1 MHFFFK
7 LINAVY
13 SLLNLKE
20 KKSSMYLI
28 FFSLLGVIFESI
40 GVVLILPITSL
51 LIGSTMPPQFEFF
64 ETFLND
70 IHFLD
75 NSLIIGM
82 GIVMLVYLIKNLYL
96 LILHYYQVKFSQTI
110 TRRISKDLFTK
121 YINSKYIFYLN
132 SNSSLLI
139 RNLQDA
145 GRIEAIYLRIISL
158 ITEVIVILTFVSI
171 FLIIDFKTTINIT
184 ILFLVVSILFII
196 SLKNKIPKWGQIR
209 FELSGQYLKTINH
222 GLNGIKEILFSNG
235 QDFFIDRAD
244 KIKKNFLKTQLKI
257 AVVDFIPKVLIELLI
272 IGCVVI
278 TVASLTLVGK
288 TYEYI
293 VPLLAVY
300 VAAAFRL
307 APAANKIINYIQG
320 LEFANATINNL
331 YSQINLNEY
340 NIISKKDLEKK
351 NKLKF
356 EKSISLVNLSFS
368 FNTISQI
375 YDNLNFNFQKNK
387 IYGFKGSSG
396 SGKSTF
402 INLLTGLL
410 KPNSGK
416 ILVDGVDIN
425 KNIYDWQNK
434 ISYVT
439 QDIFLLDDTILN
451 NIAFGKNENE
461 INQDIVNDVLNR
473 SGLRTFIDQLRNGM
487 DTIVGEKGVKISGG
501 QKQRIGLARALY
513 KKPKILVLDEA
524 TNSLDKNTEKSI
536 LDSLKKLNDIT
547 IFLVSHQTAPFYICD
562 EIFEIKDKQLLKISA
577 S

>member
-1 MHFFFK
+1 MKFFFK
-7 LINAVY
+7 LLNSVY
-13 SLLNLKE
+13 SLLNLRE
-20 KKSSMYLI
+20 KKISIYLV
-28 FFSLLGVIFESI
+28 FFSLIGIILESI

-51 LIGSTMPPQFEFF
+51 LIGSNVPQQFEFF
-64 ETFLND
+64 GNFLND
-70 IHFLD
+70 INFLD
-75 NSLIIGM
+75 NSLILGM
-82 GIVMLVYLIKNLYL
+82 GIVILVYLIKNLYL
-96 LILHYYQVKFSQTI
+96 LILHYFQVKFSQTI
-110 TRRISKDLFTK
+110 TRRISKDLFEK
-121 YINSKYIFYLN
+121 YINSKYSFYLN

-145 GRIEAIYLRIISL
+145 GRIEAIYIRIISL
-158 ITEVIVILTFVSI
+158 ITELIVILTFVSI
-171 FLIIDFKTTINIT
+171 FFIIDFKTTINIT
-184 ILFLVVSILFII
+184 IVFVVVSSLFII
-196 SLKNKIPKWGQIR
+196 SLKNRIPKWGQIR
-209 FELSGQYLKTINH
+209 FELSGKYLKTINH
-222 GLNGIKEILFSNG
+222 GLNGIKEIIFSNG
-235 QDFFIDRAD
+235 QDFFVNRAD
-244 KIKKNFLKTQLKI
+244 KIKKKFLNTQVKI

-272 IGCVVI
+272 IICVVI
-278 TVASLTLVGK
+278 TVVSLTLTGK

-307 APAANKIINYIQG
+307 APAANKIINYVQS
-320 LEFANATINNL
+320 LEFANATITNL
-331 YSQINLNEY
+331 YKQINLNEY
-340 NIISKKDLEKK
+340 NVVNKTVLEKK

-356 EKSISLVNLSFS
+356 ENNISLVNLSFS
-368 FNTISQI
+368 FNTNSQI
-375 YDNLNFNFQKNK
+375 YDDLNFNFQKNK
-387 IYGFKGSSG
+387 IYGFKGGSG

-425 KNIYDWQNK
+425 ENIYDWQNK
-434 ISYVT
+434 ISYVH

-451 NIAFGKNENE
+451 NIAFGKNEDE
-461 INQDIVNDVLNR
+461 IDQELVSEVLNQ
-473 SGLRTFIDQLRNGM
+473 SGLKIFVDQLKNGA

-524 TNSLDKNTEKSI
+524 TNSLDNSTEKGI

-562 EIFEIKDKQLLKISA
+562 EIFEIKGKQLLKISA

>member
-1 MHFFFK
+1 MKFFFK
-7 LINAVY
+7 LLNSVY
-13 SLLNLKE
+13 SLLNLRE
-20 KKSSMYLI
+20 KKISIYLV
-28 FFSLLGVIFESI
+28 FFSLIGIILESI

-51 LIGSTMPPQFEFF
+51 LIGSNVPQQFEFF
-64 ETFLND
+64 GNFLND
-70 IHFLD
+70 INFLD
-75 NSLIIGM
+75 NSLILGM
-82 GIVMLVYLIKNLYL
+82 GIVILVYLIKNLYL
-96 LILHYYQVKFSQTI
+96 LILHYFQVKFSQTI
-110 TRRISKDLFTK
+110 TRRISKDLFEK
-121 YINSKYIFYLN
+121 YINSKYSFYLN

-145 GRIEAIYLRIISL
+145 GRIEAIYIRIISL
-158 ITEVIVILTFVSI
+158 ITELIVILTFVSI
-171 FLIIDFKTTINIT
+171 FFIIDFKTTINIT
-184 ILFLVVSILFII
+184 IVFVVVSSLFII
-196 SLKNKIPKWGQIR
+196 SLKNRIPKWGQIR
-209 FELSGQYLKTINH
+209 FELSGKYLKTINH
-222 GLNGIKEILFSNG
+222 GLNGIKEIIFSNG
-235 QDFFIDRAD
+235 QDFFVNRAD
-244 KIKKNFLKTQLKI
+244 KIKKKFLNTQVKI

-272 IGCVVI
+272 IICVVI
-278 TVASLTLVGK
+278 TVVSLTLTGK

-307 APAANKIINYIQG
+307 APAANKIINYVQS
-320 LEFANATINNL
+320 LEFANATITNL
-331 YSQINLNEY
+331 HKQINLNEY
-340 NIISKKDLEKK
+340 NVVNKTVLEKK

-356 EKSISLVNLSFS
+356 ENNISLVNLSFS
-368 FNTISQI
+368 FNTNSQI
-375 YDNLNFNFQKNK
+375 YDDLNFNFQKNK
-387 IYGFKGSSG
+387 IYGFKGGSG

-425 KNIYDWQNK
+425 ENIYDWQNK
-434 ISYVT
+434 ISYVP

-451 NIAFGKNENE
+451 NIAFGKNEDE
-461 INQDIVNDVLNR
+461 IDQELVSEVLNQ
-473 SGLRTFIDQLRNGM
+473 SGLKIFVDQLKNGA

-524 TNSLDKNTEKSI
+524 TNSLDNSTEKGI

-562 EIFEIKDKQLLKISA
+562 EIFEIKGKQLLKISA
-577 S
+577 L

>member
-1 MHFFFK
+1 MKFFFK
-7 LINAVY
+7 LLNSVY
-13 SLLNLKE
+13 SLLNLRE
-20 KKSSMYLI
+20 KKISIYLV
-28 FFSLLGVIFESI
+28 FFSLIGIILESI

-51 LIGSTMPPQFEFF
+51 LIGSNVPQQFEFF
-64 ETFLND
+64 GNFLND
-70 IHFLD
+70 INFLD
-75 NSLIIGM
+75 NSLILGM
-82 GIVMLVYLIKNLYL
+82 GIVILVYLIKNLYL
-96 LILHYYQVKFSQTI
+96 LILHYFQVKFSQTI
-110 TRRISKDLFTK
+110 TRRISKDLFEK
-121 YINSKYIFYLN
+121 YINSKYSFYLN

-145 GRIEAIYLRIISL
+145 GRIEAIYIRIISL
-158 ITEVIVILTFVSI
+158 ITELIVILTFVSI
-171 FLIIDFKTTINIT
+171 FFIIDFKTTINIT
-184 ILFLVVSILFII
+184 IVFVVVSSLFII
-196 SLKNKIPKWGQIR
+196 SLKNRIPKWGQIR
-209 FELSGQYLKTINH
+209 FELSGKYLKTINH
-222 GLNGIKEILFSNG
+222 GLNGIKEIIFSNG
-235 QDFFIDRAD
+235 QDFFVNRAD
-244 KIKKNFLKTQLKI
+244 KIKKKFLNTQVKI

-272 IGCVVI
+272 IICVVI
-278 TVASLTLVGK
+278 TVVSLTLTGK

-307 APAANKIINYIQG
+307 APAANKIINYVQS
-320 LEFANATINNL
+320 LEFANATITNL
-331 YSQINLNEY
+331 HKQINLNEY
-340 NIISKKDLEKK
+340 NVVNKTVLEKK

-356 EKSISLVNLSFS
+356 ENNISLVNLSFS
-368 FNTISQI
+368 FNTNSQI
-375 YDNLNFNFQKNK
+375 YDDLNFNFQKNK
-387 IYGFKGSSG
+387 IYGFKGGSG

-416 ILVDGVDIN
+416 ILVDDIDIN
-425 KNIYDWQNK
+425 ENIYDWQNK
-434 ISYVT
+434 ISYVP

-451 NIAFGKNENE
+451 NIAFGKNEDE
-461 INQDIVNDVLNR
+461 IDQELVSEVLNQ
-473 SGLRTFIDQLRNGM
+473 SGLRIFVDQLKNGV

-524 TNSLDKNTEKSI
+524 TNSLDNSTEKGI

-562 EIFEIKDKQLLKISA
+562 EIFEIKGKQLLKISA

>member
-1 MHFFFK
+1 MKFFFK
-7 LINAVY
+7 LLNSVY
-13 SLLNLKE
+13 SLLNLRE
-20 KKSSMYLI
+20 KKISIYLV
-28 FFSLLGVIFESI
+28 FFSLIGIILESI

-51 LIGSTMPPQFEFF
+51 LIGSNVPQQFEFF
-64 ETFLND
+64 GNFLND
-70 IHFLD
+70 INFLD
-75 NSLIIGM
+75 NSLILGM
-82 GIVMLVYLIKNLYL
+82 GIVILVYLIKNLYL
-96 LILHYYQVKFSQTI
+96 LILHYFQVKFSQTI
-110 TRRISKDLFTK
+110 TRRISKDLFEK
-121 YINSKYIFYLN
+121 YINSKYSFYLN

-145 GRIEAIYLRIISL
+145 GRIEAIYIRIISL
-158 ITEVIVILTFVSI
+158 ITELIVILTFVSI
-171 FLIIDFKTTINIT
+171 FFIIDFKTTINIT
-184 ILFLVVSILFII
+184 IVFVVVSSLFII
-196 SLKNKIPKWGQIR
+196 SLKNRIPKWGQIR
-209 FELSGQYLKTINH
+209 FELSGKYLKTINH
-222 GLNGIKEILFSNG
+222 GLNGIKEIIFSNG
-235 QDFFIDRAD
+235 QDFFVNRAD
-244 KIKKNFLKTQLKI
+244 KIKKKFLNTQVKI

-272 IGCVVI
+272 IICVVI
-278 TVASLTLVGK
+278 TVVSLTLTGK

-307 APAANKIINYIQG
+307 APAANKIINYVQS
-320 LEFANATINNL
+320 LEFANATITNL
-331 YSQINLNEY
+331 YKQINLNEY
-340 NIISKKDLEKK
+340 NVVNKTVLEKK

-356 EKSISLVNLSFS
+356 ENNISLVNLSFS
-368 FNTISQI
+368 FNTNSQI
-375 YDNLNFNFQKNK
+375 YDDLNFNFQKNK
-387 IYGFKGSSG
+387 IYGFKGGSG

-425 KNIYDWQNK
+425 ENIYDWQNK
-434 ISYVT
+434 ISYVP

-451 NIAFGKNENE
+451 NIAFGKNEDE
-461 INQDIVNDVLNR
+461 IDQELVSEVLNQ
-473 SGLRTFIDQLRNGM
+473 SGLKIFVDQLKNGA

-524 TNSLDKNTEKSI
+524 TNSLDNSTEKGI

-562 EIFEIKDKQLLKISA
+562 EIFEIKGKQLLKISA